1 MKKYFEF
8 SGTISGTNLL
18 LRNLLS
24 SVIAVVCL
32 SLTNTSS
39 FLGILDILALLIIL
53 PTIWFSVATAYKRIS
68 ALYPSKV
75 NEYTLGLILLQILNS
90 SLKGSNLHYLTSILL
105 FIFTCVLIFKDS
117 NIQNHNG

>member
-39 FLGILDILALLIIL
+39 FLGILALLIIL